1 MYDRVLVTT
10 DGSQGAA
17 AAVEYGLGLAEAFD
31 SAVDA
36 LYVVDVDVGVV
47 ESGGDDEVQALF
59 ESDERSGRHALAE
72 IVERVPDLG
81 VHREVRRGAP
91 YEEILAYAT
100 ERGSDLLVVGN
111 SGMADRRVGSTA
123 ERVITL
129 APEPVLAVPRGETS
143 PDDAA
148 GVNIEDVVV
157 PVDGSEPAERS
168 AEHAIDLAGR
178 LGATVHVV
186 YVIDTSVYELAD
198 APRSIVGLLKEG
210 GENTVTEFVEAA
222 EDAEVPTTWR
232 VSRGRPA
239 EEILARADAVEA
251 DLVVMGTRG
260 RGGLPEH
267 LLGSTTR
274 RVVRDASRPVLS
286 LA

>member
-1 MYDRVLVTT
+1 MYDRILVTT

-17 AAVEYGLGLAEAFD
+17 AAVDYGLGLAEAFD
-31 SAVDA
+31 AGVDA
-36 LYVVDVDVGVV
+36 LYVIDVDVGVV

-59 ESDERSGRHALAE
+59 ESDERAGRHALAE
-72 IVERVPDLG
+72 IVEQVPDRE

-111 SGMADRRVGSTA
+111 SGTADQRVGSTA

-129 APEPVLAVPRGETS
+129 ASAPVLAVPQGEAS
-143 PDDAA
+143 PDATAPVSVD
-148 GVNIEDVVV
+148 DVVV
-157 PVDGSEPAERS
+157 PVDGSEPAERA
-168 AEHAIDLAGR
+168 AEHAIELAGQ

-198 APRSIVGLLKEG
+198 APRSIVGLLKGG
-210 GENTVTEFVEAA
+210 GENTVAEFVEAA
-222 EDAEVPTTWR
+222 EDAQVSSTWR
-232 VSRGRPA
+232 VTRGRPA

-260 RGGLPEH
+260 RGALPEH

-274 RVVRDASRPVLS
+274 RVVREAARPVLS